1 MGILDLF
8 KKKKPEI
15 QILLDDFFEDLAIYD
30 VVAAVDIPILKI
42 DGIEKRAEADIFFRK
57 HYQWMPVRIN
67 SFTDKL
73 DIVFWLFDTFC
84 VLELNS
90 TDDLAKQFVVLK
102 HSKENLNGLPH
113 MVAETAYSIK
123 TLKLKEEILKNKE
136 LFELIVFKQIIDLF
150 ERKKYHA
157 IEILNNKYY

>member
-1 MGILDLF
+1 MGIFDLF

-15 QILLDDFFEDLAIYD
+15 QILLDDFFEDLVIDD

-57 HYQWMPVRIN
+57 YYQGMPVRIN
-67 SFTDKL
+67 SFTDKI
-73 DIVFWLFDTFC
+73 DIVFWLFDTFH

-102 HSKENLNGLPH
+102 HSVESLNGLPH
-113 MVAETAYSIK
+113 MVAETVYSIK
-123 TLKLKEEILKNKE
+123 SLKLKEEILENKE
-136 LFELIVFKQIIDLF
+136 LFELILFKEAIDF
-150 ERKKYHA
+150 FGRNKHHA
-157 IEILNNKYY
+157 IEILKNKYY